1 MPHKTFS
8 QRIRSLGKLSPSE
21 ARVADFLESNYPLT
35 AFETIVS
42 VSKKADVG
50 KATVSRFLQRLGYSG
65 FTEFMDEIRRDVVHR
80 LETPIDRLSERK
92 DQLRGEGA
100 DYLSQHIEYAFKNLE
115 ETRNRIDPDQFREAA
130 RMLATCKGTVYV
142 MGAATSQSLAQF
154 FYLLAK
160 YLRGDV
166 FLLDANIG
174 NMMHHLSDVT
184 SDDVLLS
191 IMHHRFSSQTVKVS
205 RWFKRIGAPVILLA
219 DKESTPIS
227 DIVDIQLFARSE
239 GPPLFHSRV
248 ATLLV
253 LEALLV
259 SMIPYLEEQVFE
271 RFQVFEELREEFG
284 VFAAWPVDRNGKDI
298 TNDQRYQEFMKLGN
312 NINKSG
318 LPDDED

>member
-1 MPHKTFS
+1 MSLKTFS

-35 AFETIVS
+35 AFETIAS
-42 VSKKADVG
+42 VSQKAGVG

-65 FTEFMDEIRRDVVHR
+65 FTEFMDEIRKDVVQR

-92 DQLRGEGA
+92 DQLRGVGA

-115 ETRNRIDPDQFREAA
+115 ETRNRIDTDQFREAA

-160 YLRGDV
+160 YVRGDV

-174 NMMHHLSDVT
+174 NM
-184 SDDVLLS
+184 
-191 IMHHRFSSQTVKVS
+191 MHHRFSSQTVKVS

-239 GPPLFHSRV
+239 CPPLFHSRV

-259 SMIPYLEEQVFE
+259 AMIPYLEEQVFE

-298 TNDQRYQEFMKLGN
+298 ASDQRYQEFMKLGN
-312 NINKSG
+312 NINKIG